1 MNKHNT
7 GKAFDEAQP
16 KGTKKHRTTSTQRQS
31 FKELNESG
39 KRQTQALK
47 VYAFMLGKPPM
58 TSRLLTALTGF
69 ERCAMTRIINDLK
82 ETGKVKVKYSAKC
95 PTTGRTVEHYA
106 AIQLTEAEAVGNG

>member
-39 KRQTQALK
+39 KRETQAHK
-47 VYAFMLGKPPM
+47 VYLFMQDKPPM
-58 TSRLLTALTGF
+58 TSRLLSFLTGY
-69 ERCAMTRIINDLK
+69 ERSSINRIINDLK
-82 ETGKVKVKYSAKC
+82 DTGKAKVAHCAKC
-95 PTTGRTVEHYA
+95 PTTGKTVEHY
-106 AIQLTEAEAVGNG
+106 QLTEAEAVGNG